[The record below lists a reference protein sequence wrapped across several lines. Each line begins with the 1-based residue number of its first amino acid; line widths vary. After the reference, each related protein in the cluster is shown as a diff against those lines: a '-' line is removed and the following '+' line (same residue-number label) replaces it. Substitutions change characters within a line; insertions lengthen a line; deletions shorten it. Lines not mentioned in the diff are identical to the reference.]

1 LNEASALSP
10 AGKARL
16 AIEVSRTYLRV
27 RRHVGDRDV
36 RNVVSALRDEQLTH
50 APPPPPEVDAVAA
63 RLARATQRTLRLL
76 PGDTRCLSQSLV
88 LTALLARRGVTTR
101 LVIGVA
107 PGDTFGAH
115 AWVELPDGRALL
127 PRHGDAFER
136 LVDL

>member
-1 LNEASALSP
+1 MKAQSP
-10 AGKARL
+10 AEKAQL
-16 AIEVSRTYLRV
+16 AAEVATTYLRV
-27 RRHVGDRDV
+27 RRRVHDPDV
-36 RNVVSALRDEQLTH
+36 RNVVTTLRDEPLAA
-50 APPPPPEVDAVAA
+50 APQPPDEPLLVAR

-88 LTALLARRGVTTR
+88 LSALLAKRGLASR

-107 PGDTFGAH
+107 PGAAFGAH

-127 PRHGDAFER
+127 PRNAHEFQR